1 MTEKLYEVL
10 SENPR
15 GRQTRRDVLSG
26 WMFIRKAAGLLRR
39 CAILP
44 NELSGE

>member
-39 CAILP
+39 CSIFP
-44 NELSGE
+44 DELSGE